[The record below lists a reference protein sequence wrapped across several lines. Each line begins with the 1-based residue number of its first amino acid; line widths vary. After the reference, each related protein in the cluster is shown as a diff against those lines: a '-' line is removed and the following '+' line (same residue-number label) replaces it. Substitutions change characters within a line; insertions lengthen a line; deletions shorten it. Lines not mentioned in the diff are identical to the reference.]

1 MTLGALRMTLRSIG
15 FVTLSLSKG
24 AMNLD
29 CTVIHDAVIDRL
41 CHPEPVEGCHEP
53 GLHRRP

>member
-1 MTLGALRMTLRSIG
+1 MTLRSIG